1 MRAAVY
7 SRTSVYATMLKRA
20 CALIWRIQVVYM
32 EEEMSL
38 LNVVVWCTVCGRF
51 NIRFLLGLDSS

>member
-1 MRAAVY
+1 MRVVVY

-20 CALIWRIQVVYM
+20 CALIWRIHVEYM
-32 EEEMSL
+32 EEEMTL
-38 LNVVVWCTVCGRF
+38 LHVVVWCTVWGRF